1 MDNHKS
7 DEIEID
13 LNFSDDIS
21 EELSVD
27 LSDSLPNKIEEIEDI
42 VLDSKPLPFEDIS
55 KDIVVEEVSSDVEPR
70 LVLELEDNSKTVVAK
85 ATKEADDEVIELV
98 NVVKDDS
105 SNNPTASGTAPI
117 LDKAEATEVLLT
129 EELSDKEHSLENKIS
144 EDKISMSE
152 ESIVAMFEKIV
163 EKRYGGQLDAMVL
176 QVVENIVNRQI
187 DDIKKKILTA
197 LQ

>member
-85 ATKEADDEVIELV
+85 AAKEADDEVIELV

-105 SNNPTASGTAPI
+105 SNNPTASATAPI

-129 EELSDKEHSLENKIS
+129 EELSDKEHSLEN
-144 EDKISMSE
+144 KISMSE

>member
-13 LNFSDDIS
+13 LDFSDDIS

-27 LSDSLPNKIEEIEDI
+27 LSESLPNKIEEVEDI

-55 KDIVVEEVSSDVEPR
+55 EDIVVEEDSSGVEPR
-70 LVLELEDNSKTVVAK
+70 LVLELEDNSTTVA
-85 ATKEADDEVIELV
+85 AKEADDEVIELV

-105 SNNPTASGTAPI
+105 SNNPTASATVPI
-117 LDKAEATEVLLT
+117 LDKAEATTELL
-129 EELSDKEHSLENKIS
+129 LKDGSLESKIF

-163 EKRYGGQLDAMVL
+163 EKRYGGQLDAMLL

>member
-85 ATKEADDEVIELV
+85 AAKEADDEVIELV
-98 NVVKDDS
+98 NVVKEDS
-105 SNNPTASGTAPI
+105 SSSNITEPPIAPI
-117 LDKAEATEVLLT
+117 LDKAELVVTEQS
-129 EELSDKEHSLENKIS
+129 SDKEHSLENKIS
-144 EDKISMSE
+144 EDNISMSE